1 MSDGEKA
8 ALERVEVACGG
19 GWMGELGGGGRS
31 ERGGKTPCL
40 AHFPQ
45 LPAPGFTSSS
55 KPVRLHGVS
64 IHLRVNVLLVTSR
77 SVHDGGGYI

>member
-1 MSDGEKA
+1 
-8 ALERVEVACGG
+8 
-19 GWMGELGGGGRS
+19 MGELGGGGRS

-77 SVHDGGGYI
+77 SVHDGGGYVSVVVRHRSVHDGGGYI